1 MISTII
7 STFKNKEVLKR
18 ILFTL
23 AMLFIFRLGAQ
34 IPVPNINVDAII
46 ASNEEFFGMMNL
58 LGGGALDQASIFALG
73 ITPYI
78 TASIIIQLLSMDV
91 IPHLT
96 ELSKSGQTGRKQ
108 MDKYTRYLA
117 LVFCFVQA
125 YTLTLT
131 LQTADNTSLLMNDSL
146 SGYLYVATVFSAG
159 TMFLLWIADR
169 ISSHGI
175 GNGVSMIIFA
185 GIVAAIPYEFSE
197 AFRSLTSGVT
207 GSAFFSGILTF
218 SGYVLIYLIIIVLVI
233 FVQTAVRK
241 IPIQYTSSTVQT
253 KNRDMTYLPLKINSA
268 SVIPVIFAS
277 AIMMAPVQLVQV
289 GMYFGWISEN
299 PISASIQNLLSMS
312 SPESLVLYVVLIILF
327 TFFYTKMVVD
337 PEKISDNL
345 SKSGTYIPGVR
356 PGKETKEYL
365 NRVINRITVLGALS
379 LAAIAVLPQIM
390 PMLIP
395 GLPASIRM
403 GGTGMIIVVGVA
415 METISQVK
423 GKLTQKSYQGYFG
436 SGR

>member
-1 MISTII
+1 MITTITSI
-7 STFKNKEVLKR
+7 FKNKEVLKK

-23 AMLFIFRLGAQ
+23 AMLFIFRLGVQ
-34 IPVPNINVDAII
+34 IPVPNINVDAISSDTSGLI
-46 ASNEEFFGMMNL
+46 NMMNL
-58 LGGGALDQASIFALG
+58 LGGGAMDQASIFALG

-91 IPHLT
+91 IPYLS
-96 ELSKSGQTGRKQ
+96 ELSKSGQSGRKQ

-117 LVFCFVQA
+117 LIFCFIQA

-131 LQTADNTSLLMNDSL
+131 LQTADNASLLINDSTA
-146 SGYLYVATVFSAG
+146 GYLYVATVFTAG

-185 GIVAAIPYEFSE
+185 GIVSSIPYEFLE
-197 AFRSLTSGVT
+197 AFKTLTTGVT
-207 GSAFFSGILTF
+207 GSAYFSGILTF
-218 SGYVLIYLIIIVLVI
+218 ASFLFVYLIIIVLVI
-233 FVQTAVRK
+233 FIQTAVRK

-253 KNRDMTYLPLKINSA
+253 KNKDMTYLPLKINSA

-277 AIMMAPVQLVQV
+277 AIMMAPVQIVQMLLYAGV
-289 GMYFGWISEN
+289 LTEN
-299 PISASIQNLLSMS
+299 PLTTSMQNLLNMS
-312 SPESLVLYVVLIILF
+312 SIESLCLYAILIIVF

-345 SKSGTYIPGVR
+345 SKSGTYIPGIR

-365 NRVINRITVLGALS
+365 NKVINRITVLGATS
-379 LAAIAVLPQIM
+379 LACIAILPYIL
-390 PMLIP
+390 PMIIT
-395 GLPASIRM
+395 GLPNSIQM
-403 GGTGMIIVVGVA
+403 GGTGLIIVVGVA
-415 METISQVK
+415 METTAQIK
-423 GKLTQKSYQGYFG
+423 GKLTQKSYQGFFK
-436 SGR
+436 